1 MGDSAFPKARAA
13 PFDGSGPTQRLRTS
27 LIVGSGLSVL
37 LGVVA
42 ARLDVMLFGMT
53 RMAVGC
59 VRMVRR
65 LLVIAGFM
73 MLGGLAMVLGGML
86 VMFGGLVVVLDA
98 LMLAHVASPG

>member
-73 MLGGLAMVLGGML
+73 LL
-86 VMFGGLVVVLDA
+86 VMFGSLVVVLDA

>member
-1 MGDSAFPKARAA
+1 M
-13 PFDGSGPTQRLRTS
+13 
-27 LIVGSGLSVL
+27 L

-53 RMAVGC
+53 RVAMGR

-65 LLVIAGFM
+65 LLMIAGFM

-98 LMLAHVASPG
+98 LMLAHVASPGLRLEEGTRVA

>member
-27 LIVGSGLSVL
+27 LIVGSGLS
-37 LGVVA
+37 GVVA

-53 RMAVGC
+53 GMAMGRVC
-59 VRMVRR
+59 MVRR